1 MASGGQTQIAVLG
14 SRLLYL
20 PNHFTG
26 PHKSCFKKALSDK
39 FCYVHVF
46 VLTCVL
52 CAHGCAQVRVCG
64 GSRLRLRIFLHCS
77 PCYSL
82 RQRFSAESSTASAA
96 SQCAPHVCLSLLS
109 TGVTENC
116 NAHQTFP
123 GPLGLMP
130 AAFKTLRCL
139 PSHSEYEREAE
150 AEAERE
156 GRRETEIE
164 REAETK
170 SGRQEERCLAG
181 CRCLGPCVSDTVDG
195 TYGSVIKLPP
205 FSWHTDWAV
214 LLTDVLCQILC
225 FSFLEV

>member
-1 MASGGQTQIAVLG
+1 MCVVCTRMCSGACVW
-14 SRLLYL
+14 R
-20 PNHFTG
+20 
-26 PHKSCFKKALSDK
+26 FKAKAEN
-39 FCYVHVF
+39 
-46 VLTCVL
+46 
-52 CAHGCAQVRVCG
+52 
-64 GSRLRLRIFLHCS
+64 LHCS

-82 RQRFSAESSTASAA
+82 RQRFSAESSTAS
-96 SQCAPHVCLSLLS
+96 CAPHVCLSLLS

-130 AAFKTLRCL
+130 AAFKTLRRL

-195 TYGSVIKLPP
+195 TYGSVIKLPH

>member
-1 MASGGQTQIAVLG
+1 MCSGACVW
-14 SRLLYL
+14 R
-20 PNHFTG
+20 FEA
-26 PHKSCFKKALSDK
+26 KAEN
-39 FCYVHVF
+39 
-46 VLTCVL
+46 
-52 CAHGCAQVRVCG
+52 
-64 GSRLRLRIFLHCS
+64 LHCS

-170 SGRQEERCLAG
+170 KWKTGREMSCRLQMFGALCVRHCRWYLWLSHQAPAFLLAHGLG
-181 CRCLGPCVSDTVDG
+181 CAS
-195 TYGSVIKLPP
+195 
-205 FSWHTDWAV
+205 H
-214 LLTDVLCQILC
+214 
-225 FSFLEV
+225 